1 MNGFSKAYAGFL
13 GMLAMLSAAAF
24 GALSFI
30 IAYEVLVRWLGF
42 RPPVWPVAISE
53 YTLLYATVLAAPWV
67 LRRAEHVQVT
77 TLIAV
82 IPGRARKV
90 AERIVC
96 GLGMAVCLVVAWF
109 ALKVTLSAQG
119 LEIRS
124 FEMPRWIVYAPLP
137 LGFFLLAVEFGR
149 HMVYGGL
156 FASDEIA
163 YFSNRRDS

>member
-1 MNGFSKAYAGFL
+1 MSGLSRAYAGFL
-13 GMLAMLSAAAF
+13 GALATLSAAAF
-24 GALSFI
+24 GALSCI
-30 IAYEVLVRWLGF
+30 IAYEVLARWLGF

-77 TLIAV
+77 TLVAI

-90 AERIVC
+90 AERMMC
-96 GLGMAVCLVVAWF
+96 GLGMIVCLIVAWYAF
-109 ALKVTLSAQG
+109 KVTLSAQG

-149 HMVYGGL
+149 HMLYGGL
-156 FASDEIA
+156 FAGEELA
-163 YFSNRRDS
+163 YFSARRDA